1 MKATIPVLFSTLLA
15 IATHSSTVFAQEGAD
30 GSVDASIDGATDADV
45 GEPATIVEQPR
56 PRLSLVVATKVA
68 PPFAIKNADGTW
80 SGLSIGLWRRIAE
93 ELNYEFELRET
104 DIPGMVG
111 GLQDGTYDAAVAA
124 MTVTAEREGAFDF
137 THPFYS
143 TGLGIAVNPNQGSG
157 WLGALAGMFSL
168 QFIRPLAVLLA
179 ILFLVGL
186 IVWLFE
192 RKKNAEQF
200 GGSTIEGIGAGFW
213 WSAVTM
219 TTVGYGDKAPATLG
233 GRFVGLIWMFVSIA
247 TISVLTGFISSA
259 LTVSQLGTSIT
270 GPEDLPDVR
279 VGTVGGTTSAQY
291 LRSAHVVFRVVEN
304 IPDGMQDVADDDL
317 DAFVYDQP
325 ILQYLS
331 NRQFEGR
338 VAVIGQSFER
348 QDYAIGLAAG
358 SPIREDVNRVL
369 LEQIASIWWSDQLYE
384 YLGRQ

>member
-1 MKATIPVLFSTLLA
+1 MRATISVLFSTVLA
-15 IATHSSTVFAQEGAD
+15 VVTHGSMVLAQDGMD
-30 GSVDASIDGATDADV
+30 GSVDASIDGSTDADV
-45 GEPATIVEQPR
+45 GEPAKTVEQPR

-68 PPFAIKNADGTW
+68 PPFSIKNADGTW
-80 SGLSIGLWRRIAE
+80 SGLSIGLWRRVAE

-104 DIPGMVG
+104 DIPGMVS

-124 MTVTAEREGAFDF
+124 MTVTAEREAAFDF

-157 WLGALAGMFSL
+157 WLSAFAGMFSL
-168 QFIRPLAVLLA
+168 QFIQPLGVLLA

-200 GGSTIEGIGAGFW
+200 GGTTIEGIGAGFW

-219 TTVGYGDKAPATLG
+219 TTVGYGDKAPATIG
-233 GRFVGLIWMFVSIA
+233 GRFIGLIWMFVSIA

-259 LTVSQLGTSIT
+259 LTVSQLGTSVT
-270 GPEDLPDVR
+270 GPDDLPDVR
-279 VGTVGGTTSAQY
+279 VGTVGGTTSANY
-291 LRSAHVVFRVVEN
+291 LRSAHVVFRSVDN
-304 IPDGMQDVADDDL
+304 IPEGLQDVADDEL
-317 DAFVYDQP
+317 DAMVYDQP
-325 ILQYLS
+325 ILQYLANS
-331 NRQFEGR
+331 QFGGR
-338 VAVIGQSFER
+338 VAVLGEAFER
-348 QDYAIGLAAG
+348 QDYAIGLPAG

-369 LEQIASIWWSDQLYE
+369 LEQISSIWWSDQLYD
-384 YLGRQ
+384 YLGRR